1 MALLTA
7 LLLLAQPALPVIV
20 RRRPAPQVEAE
31 AQAPDAA
38 PPDAAPPDAALP
50 VAALPAAPLPQASDL
65 SGEWR
70 IGLVRGGRSCLLRF
84 HATGLGF
91 GFHGLGMGANCPD
104 GLFAAN
110 RWRLDNEVLVL
121 AGRDG
126 RPLVRLTRQEDGNW
140 QGQRLG
146 DGGMLV
152 MGRQRAAIVR

>member
-20 RRRPAPQVEAE
+20 RRAPARSEASQLEAE

-38 PPDAAPPDAALP
+38 PDTAP
-50 VAALPAAPLPQASDL
+50 PAAPLPKASDL
-65 SGEWR
+65 YGEWR

-91 GFHGLGMGANCPD
+91 GFQGLGMGANCPD

-110 RWRLDNEVLVL
+110 RWRLDDEVLVL

-126 RPLVRLTRQEDGNW
+126 RPLVRLTRQEGGNW

-146 DGGMLV
+146 DGGILV

>member
-20 RRRPAPQVEAE
+20 RRRPAPLVEAE

-38 PPDAAPPDAALP
+38 PDAVSPD
-50 VAALPAAPLPQASDL
+50 AALPAAPLPKASDL

-110 RWRLDNEVLVL
+110 RWRLDNDVLVL

-126 RPLVRLTRQEDGNW
+126 RPLARLTRQEDGNW

-146 DGGMLV
+146 DGGVLV